1 MTRTPF
7 HPLATL
13 LLASAFALLAVPA
26 QARSTPATEAPATDA
41 QAIAD
46 ITALVNDFLEHVDQA
61 ATHDRFWAPDLVYTS
76 SAGEVTDKAAIMKG
90 FEAPPAA
97 ADAQAEAAKPDA
109 AKPADAKPAE
119 AKPDD
124 PKPEAQ
130 PERYTAEDILVRPHG
145 DAAALTFRLVRHAAD
160 GTLHYYRNSG
170 MLLRRDGRWQVITW
184 QATKVP
190 EPEAK

>member
-1 MTRTPF
+1 MTPAPF
-7 HPLATL
+7 PSRLLHTL
-13 LLASAFALLAVPA
+13 ALLAGLTLA
-26 QARSTPATEAPATDA
+26 APAFAQDTAPTADA

-61 ATHDRFWAPDLVYTS
+61 ATHDRFWAADLVYTS
-76 SAGEVTDKAAIMKG
+76 SSGEVTNKAEIMKG

-97 ADAQAEAAKPDA
+97 AEAKADDAKAEDAKPND
-109 AKPADAKPAE
+109 AKPADAKPE
-119 AKPDD
+119 
-124 PKPEAQ
+124 EQ

-145 DAAALTFRLVRHAAD
+145 DAAALTFRLVRHAPD
-160 GTLHYYRNSG
+160 GTRHFYRNSG

-190 EPEAK
+190 EPTEK

>member
-1 MTRTPF
+1 MTP
-7 HPLATL
+7 
-13 LLASAFALLAVPA
+13 ASFLSRLPQSLALLAGLA
-26 QARSTPATEAPATDA
+26 LATPAFAQDAAPTADA

-61 ATHDRFWAPDLVYTS
+61 ATHDRFWASDLVYTS
-76 SAGEVTDKAAIMKG
+76 SAGEVTNKAEIMKG

-97 ADAQAEAAKPDA
+97 ADAKPEAAKAD
-109 AKPADAKPAE
+109 DAKPE
-119 AKPDD
+119 DAK
-124 PKPEAQ
+124 KEEQ

-145 DAAALTFRLVRHAAD
+145 DAAALTFRLVRHAGD
-160 GTLHYYRNSG
+160 GTKHFYRNSG

-184 QATKVP
+184 QATKEP